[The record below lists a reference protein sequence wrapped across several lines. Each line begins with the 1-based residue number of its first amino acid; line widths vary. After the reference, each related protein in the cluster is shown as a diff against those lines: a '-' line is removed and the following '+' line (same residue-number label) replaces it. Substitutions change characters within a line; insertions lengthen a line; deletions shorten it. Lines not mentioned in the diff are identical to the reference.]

1 MKIRRIEMRRS
12 IILPVSLAIVAL
24 LGGAA
29 FGQDI
34 EGTYDKRG
42 KLTEINNLLSGDE
55 LESCSAESRRYAGTV
70 TAVRFTEGRKIGD
83 FTLRTARG
91 AVKIHISPEL
101 YQRIEKAEA
110 TYLPTLVA
118 KTRRVT
124 VDTHQCGATRRAL
137 YIIAGIHT
145 ETLG

>member
-1 MKIRRIEMRRS
+1 MRRS
-12 IILPVSLAIVAL
+12 ILLPASLAIVAF
-24 LGGAA
+24 LGGTAL
-29 FGQDI
+29 GQDI
-34 EGTYDKRG
+34 EGTYDNRG
-42 KLTEINNLLSGDE
+42 KLTEINNLLSNEEVEG
-55 LESCSAESRRYAGTV
+55 CSAESSRYAGTV
-70 TAVRFTEGRKIGD
+70 TAVRFSEGRKIGD

-91 AVKIHISPEL
+91 TVKIHVSPDL

-118 KTRRVT
+118 KNRRIT
-124 VDTHQCGATRRAL
+124 VDTHQCGTIRRAL

>member
-1 MKIRRIEMRRS
+1 MRRS
-12 IILPVSLAIVAL
+12 ILLPVSIAIVAI

-34 EGTYDKRG
+34 EGTYDNRG
-42 KLTEINNLLSGDE
+42 KLTEINNLLSNEEVEG
-55 LESCSAESRRYAGTV
+55 CTAESRRYAGTV
-70 TAVRFTEGRKIGD
+70 TAVRFSEGRKISD

-91 AVKIHISPEL
+91 TVKIQVSPEV

-118 KTRRVT
+118 KARKIT
-124 VDTHQCGATRRAL
+124 VDTHQCGATKRAL